1 MSKKG
6 RPNTEV
12 EIDMTPMIDL
22 TFLLIIFFIIVND
35 LTQKDLEEL
44 KLPIAM
50 TAVNDEPPAG
60 RPILNVLGCTCD
72 SSNNHDETCRIGAI
86 VWKQKEI
93 YFPGIDSEG
102 RMDPI
107 RKGRPDYYWLL
118 ADTMA
123 ARFVPF
129 MARKKDPLFPE
140 LDSVGGLPDDPI
152 LIRADRNTPFKYI
165 ARIMEVCTREQIR
178 IWRVQ
183 LAASEPEQE

>member
-1 MSKKG
+1 MGKRS
-6 RPNTEV
+6 RPNTEIEV
-12 EIDMTPMIDL
+12 DMTPMIDL

-50 TAVNDEPPAG
+50 EAGHDEPPPG

-72 SSNNHDETCRIGAI
+72 TPNSHSIECRIGSI
-86 VWKQKEI
+86 VWKKKEL
-93 YFPGIDSEG
+93 YFRGIDSEG

-107 RKGRPDYYWLL
+107 RKGRADYYWLL

-123 ARFVPF
+123 TRFVPF
-129 MARKKDPLFPE
+129 MEMKVDPKFPA
-140 LDSVGGLPDDPI
+140 LGALPDDPV

-165 ARIMEVCTREQIR
+165 ARIMETCTREQIR

-183 LAASEPEQE
+183 LAASEPVKE